1 MSSNFYSTIRIGMPE
16 KRVTFQSS
24 SSPRGSS
31 RPSYQS
37 SRTSTRDSGFGSLP
51 SDQAG
56 VGGMQDRTF
65 TAQDYNFQSNS
76 IPALREALAEASEQ
90 LEVWKNRY
98 ARKEKELSEANK
110 TNKSFKLELDNHY
123 HHIQELDAK
132 NIELEEELESWT
144 EQYNYLSHALTEY
157 EEENRSLRQTIQS
170 MAPTSG
176 QPLPRT
182 SGSRS
187 RQERESKELTDRMK
201 QRLSRNKHSPN
212 PTSSRRSVRRPSVS
226 VIIPAGAS
234 GGKEPYIEEVP
245 HPLRRS
251 RRESVSHNRSPGDYH
266 SHSLA
271 DRTRRQ
277 V

>member
-1 MSSNFYSTIRIGMPE
+1 MPE

-37 SRTSTRDSGFGSLP
+37 SRTSTRDSGFGSLS

-56 VGGMQDRTF
+56 VGGMPDRNF
-65 TAQDYNFQSNS
+65 TAQDYIFQSNS
-76 IPALREALAEASEQ
+76 IPALREALAEANKQ
-90 LEVWKNRY
+90 LEVWKSRY
-98 ARKEKELSEANK
+98 AKKEKELSEANK
-110 TNKSFKLELDNHY
+110 TNKSFKIELDNHY
-123 HHIQELDAK
+123 HHIQELEAK
-132 NIELEEELESWT
+132 NADLEEELESWT
-144 EQYNYLSHALTEY
+144 EQYNYLSHALTEF

-170 MAPTSG
+170 MSPTSS

-182 SGSRS
+182 RS
-187 RQERESKELTDRMK
+187 RQGRESRELTDRMK
-201 QRLSRNKHSPN
+201 QRLNGNRNSHRSA
-212 PTSSRRSVRRPSVS
+212 SSRPNARRPSVS
-226 VIIPAGAS
+226 VVIPAGVS
-234 GGKEPYIEEVP
+234 GGREPYREPYIEEVP
-245 HPLRRS
+245 HTLRRS
-251 RRESVSHNRSPGDYH
+251 RRESVSHNRPSGDYR